1 MSTIAI
7 VGLFAIH
14 LSLAR
19 PMSQMRTVM
28 ARLASNELAVE
39 IVSANRRDEIGR
51 MAKAVHA

>member
-1 MSTIAI
+1 MSIIAI

-14 LSLAR
+14 LSLTR

-39 IVSANRRDEIGR
+39 IVNAHRRDEIGR